1 MTATADRD
9 SVAHNLPT
17 TPSLHFETVVVVRN
31 LVHSSRSS
39 SPQIKWGLPENF
51 VRRLAFISTGNSI
64 IIINKIPEITIF
76 CTVSDTVSGLP
87 VLNLGR
93 STVPAPYKNRFT
105 TKHTS
110 ESATDPPLAVMKS
123 ARKGVWLA
131 MAMRQTSTPSV
142 KILGMATESCVGSA
156 ASRRASERATRKS
169 FPKEWAIQR
178 SSPDLLRQR
187 LASETCRNFEHQQV
201 ESVFVHQ
208 QAGIANIAGGVHA
221 QRQRFLILNKNSR
234 NQSLWTLNS
243 RGSMRKVPPPAS
255 I

>member
-1 MTATADRD
+1 
-9 SVAHNLPT
+9 
-17 TPSLHFETVVVVRN
+17 
-31 LVHSSRSS
+31 
-39 SPQIKWGLPENF
+39 
-51 VRRLAFISTGNSI
+51 
-64 IIINKIPEITIF
+64 
-76 CTVSDTVSGLP
+76 
-87 VLNLGR
+87 
-93 STVPAPYKNRFT
+93 
-105 TKHTS
+105 
-110 ESATDPPLAVMKS
+110 MKS

-243 RGSMRKVPPPAS
+243 RGSMRKNIRPGPLSCPAAAHS
-255 I
+255 QTAQSAAPGVRLPSSYVGVYCVLIADIAGGAVSCILREPAGSTLEKQTGAARSVAVWGGKLRYSLRNARY